1 MAVAPMEAAVDEP
14 SCGARMHV
22 SGNDVSWESH
32 FTSVGPFPVFDENRA
47 CLSFDEIA
55 FKF

>member
-22 SGNDVSWESH
+22 SGNDMSWESH